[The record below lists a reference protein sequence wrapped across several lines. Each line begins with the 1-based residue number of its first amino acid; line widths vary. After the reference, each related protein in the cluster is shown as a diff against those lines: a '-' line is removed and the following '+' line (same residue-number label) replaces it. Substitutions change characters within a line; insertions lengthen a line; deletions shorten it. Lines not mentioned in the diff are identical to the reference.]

1 MPRRENEDVMRRVLV
16 IEDEADVRLLYRVN
30 LRHAGFE
37 VLESDDGD
45 HGIDAARTHLP
56 DAVVLDLMM
65 PRTDGFEVLEALR
78 SARATRDIPVI
89 VLTADV
95 RTEDHQRCYEL
106 GADVV
111 VTKPFSP
118 ETLTNGL
125 HRLLDA
131 TYEDRLARRAE
142 AVASTGTAFR

>member
-1 MPRRENEDVMRRVLV
+1 MRRILV

-45 HGIDAARTHLP
+45 DGIVAARTHLP

-78 SARATRDIPVI
+78 SAPATRDIAVI

-118 ETLTNGL
+118 ETLINGI

-131 TYEDRLARRAE
+131 TDEDRLARRAE
-142 AVASTGTAFR
+142 AVTSISTAFG

>member
-1 MPRRENEDVMRRVLV
+1 MRRVLV

-37 VLESDDGD
+37 VLEADDGD
-45 HGIDAARTHLP
+45 HGIFAARTHLP
-56 DAVVLDLMM
+56 DAVILDLMM

-78 SARATRDIPVI
+78 STPVTRDIAVI
-89 VLTADV
+89 VITADV

-118 ETLTNGL
+118 ETLVSNL
-125 HRLLDA
+125 YRLVDA
-131 TYEDRLARRAE
+131 TDEDRLARRAE
-142 AVASTGTAFR
+142 AVASTGTSFR

>member
-1 MPRRENEDVMRRVLV
+1 MRRVLV

-37 VLESDDGD
+37 VLEADDGD
-45 HGIDAARTHLP
+45 HGIVAARTHLP
-56 DAVVLDLMM
+56 DAVILDLMM

-78 SARATRDIPVI
+78 STPVTRDIAVI
-89 VLTADV
+89 VITADV

-118 ETLTNGL
+118 ETLVSNL
-125 HRLLDA
+125 YRLVDA
-131 TYEDRLARRAE
+131 TDEDRLARRAE
-142 AVASTGTAFR
+142 AVASTGTSFR